1 MKLLHS
7 LVLVL
12 ATLIVAVTGGP
23 VAQALD
29 YPTRTVRIV
38 VGFGPGTSPDIVARL
53 LGDKLFQ
60 AWGKPVVIENTI
72 GAAGNIAGERVA
84 RAEPDGHTLLLA
96 TPSVIAINPSLYEKM
111 PFDPVRDLVPI
122 SQVCAYANILVVNN
136 DVPAKNV
143 QELVALARA
152 QPGALT
158 YGSAGAGT
166 TQHLAGELLKS
177 MAKID
182 ILHVPYRGTVFAL
195 EVVAGRI
202 SMAFAPPTSVL
213 PLAREGK
220 VRALAVTSLERH
232 AGAPDLP
239 TMAESGFPGFDVTVW
254 FGLMAPARTPPAI
267 VEKLHRETVRILAMP
282 EMRKRFDDLGI
293 EPIGNSPAEF
303 TAVINGEIPK
313 WAKLIR
319 EAGIKPLD

>member
-1 MKLLHS
+1 MKLLRR

-12 ATLIVAVTGGP
+12 ATLIMAVTGGP
-23 VAQALD
+23 AALALD
-29 YPTRTVRIV
+29 YPAHTVRIV

-60 AWGKPVVIENTI
+60 AWGKPVVIENTV
-72 GAAGNIAGERVA
+72 GANGNIAGERVA

-96 TPSVIAINPSLYEKM
+96 ANPAIVINPSLYEKM

-122 SQVCAYANILVVNN
+122 SQVCAYANILIVNN

-158 YGSAGAGT
+158 YGSAGFGST
-166 TQHLAGELLKS
+166 LHLAGELLKS
-177 MAKID
+177 MAKVD
-182 ILHVPYRGTVFAL
+182 ILHVPYRGAVFSQEL
-195 EVVAGRI
+195 VAGRL
-202 SMAFAPPTSVL
+202 SMAFVPPTGAL

-239 TMAESGFPGFDVTVW
+239 TMAESGFPSFDLTVW
-254 FGLMAPARTPPAI
+254 FGLMAPARTSPAI

-303 TAVINGEIPK
+303 AAAIGGEIPR
-313 WAKLIR
+313 WSKLIR
-319 EAGIKPLD
+319 EAGIKLLD